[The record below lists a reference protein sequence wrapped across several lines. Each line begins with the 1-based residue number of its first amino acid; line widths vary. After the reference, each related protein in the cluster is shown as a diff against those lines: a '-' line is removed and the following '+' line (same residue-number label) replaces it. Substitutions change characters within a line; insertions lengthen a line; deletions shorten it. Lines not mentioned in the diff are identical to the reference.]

1 MKIRKNKQT
10 LLILA
15 IILLPLSLA
24 LELNLSN
31 PLIGYCDEILTLFM
45 AIYIV
50 LLFLKGQLY
59 RCDSNMVVLLIV
71 FTVYGL
77 LSNVYS
83 GMAYS
88 WKSAFLDA
96 FLQWKIFIGF
106 LVGKYIS
113 MEYSDNHIVN
123 SIAKLCKVLFIIGA
137 ICGIISL
144 FVDIGMA
151 SYSVDQRFGIPAYYF
166 VFGNSGRYGII
177 VACELLFILQQYE
190 GKKKVRVYEILALF
204 NMLLTTKGAVYIIFV
219 FYIVLQFIF
228 KKKNENAKIDFKSMI
243 VLGLAGASAS
253 TYQISSYLLDN
264 TAPRALLIKY
274 GFVTAN
280 KYFPFGSGFA
290 TYGSS
295 EAAKHYSRLY
305 EQYGWSNKWTMG
317 KSNGEALNDNYLAT
331 IIGET
336 GYFGLIVF
344 LSAFFNIFKQINA
357 IRCDYKV
364 KAICMSIFI
373 DLFVCF
379 IATGITKSSIGM
391 MAFLVLGMFCGLLK
405 NERDVDVAQDAF
417 LES

>member
-113 MEYSDNHIVN
+113 MEY
-123 SIAKLCKVLFIIGA
+123 
-137 ICGIISL
+137 
-144 FVDIGMA
+144 
-151 SYSVDQRFGIPAYYF
+151 
-166 VFGNSGRYGII
+166 
-177 VACELLFILQQYE
+177 
-190 GKKKVRVYEILALF
+190 
-204 NMLLTTKGAVYIIFV
+204 
-219 FYIVLQFIF
+219 
-228 KKKNENAKIDFKSMI
+228 
-243 VLGLAGASAS
+243 
-253 TYQISSYLLDN
+253 LD
-264 TAPRALLIKY
+264 
-274 GFVTAN
+274 
-280 KYFPFGSGFA
+280 
-290 TYGSS
+290 
-295 EAAKHYSRLY
+295 
-305 EQYGWSNKWTMG
+305 
-317 KSNGEALNDNYLAT
+317 
-331 IIGET
+331 
-336 GYFGLIVF
+336 
-344 LSAFFNIFKQINA
+344 
-357 IRCDYKV
+357 
-364 KAICMSIFI
+364 
-373 DLFVCF
+373 
-379 IATGITKSSIGM
+379 
-391 MAFLVLGMFCGLLK
+391 
-405 NERDVDVAQDAF
+405 
-417 LES
+417 

>member
-10 LLILA
+10 LLIIA

-24 LELNLSN
+24 LELNLEN

-45 AIYIV
+45 ALYIMM
-50 LLFLKGQLY
+50 LFLGKRLY
-59 RCDSNMVVLLIV
+59 KCDSNIIILLMA

-83 GMAYS
+83 GIAYS
-88 WKSAFLDA
+88 WNSAALDA

-106 LVGKYIS
+106 LTGKYIS
-113 MEYSDNHIVN
+113 LKYQDSYIVD
-123 SIAKLCKVLFIIGA
+123 SIAKICKVMLVLGA
-137 ICGIISL
+137 VCGIVSL

-151 SYSVDQRFGIPAYYF
+151 EYSADQRFGIPTYYF

-177 VACELLFILQQYE
+177 VACELLFILQKYK
-190 GKKKVRVYEILALF
+190 GKKVRLYEILAIF
-204 NMLLTTKGAVYIIFV
+204 NMLLTTKGVVYIILV
-219 FYIVLQFIF
+219 FYFILQFIF
-228 KKKNENAKIDFKSMI
+228 KKKSENAKIDFKTLAL
-243 VLGLAGASAS
+243 LGIAGAGAS

-264 TAPRALLIKY
+264 TAPRALLIRY
-274 GFVTAN
+274 GFITAN

-305 EQYGWSNKWTMG
+305 EQYGWGNKWSMG
-317 KSNGEALNDNYLAT
+317 KTNGDALNDNYFAT

-336 GYFGLIVF
+336 GYLGLVIFMV
-344 LSAFFNIFKQINA
+344 AFFNIFKQVNEIKSG
-357 IRCDYKV
+357 YKV
-364 KAICMSIFI
+364 KAMSTSIFI

-379 IATGITKSSIGM
+379 IATGITKSSVGM
-391 MAFLVLGMFCGLLK
+391 MAFVILGMFCGLLN
-405 NERDVDVAQDAF
+405 NERSLDTQSNI
-417 LES
+417 LSEI

>member
-10 LLILA
+10 LLIIA

-31 PLIGYCDEILTLFM
+31 PMIGYCDEVLTLFM
-45 AIYIV
+45 AMYIIM
-50 LLFLKGQLY
+50 LFLKGKLY
-59 RCDSNMVVLLIV
+59 RCDSNIVVLLIV

-77 LSNVYS
+77 LSNIYS
-83 GMAYS
+83 GMAYN
-88 WKSAFLDA
+88 WNSAFLDA
-96 FLQWKIFIGF
+96 FLQWKIFVGF

-113 MEYSDNHIVN
+113 MKYSDDYVVN
-123 SIAKLCKVLFIIGA
+123 SIVKLCKVLLVIGA

-151 SYSVDQRFGIPAYYF
+151 SYSANQRFGIPAYYF

-177 VACELLFILQQYE
+177 VACELLFILRKYE
-190 GKKKVRVYEILALF
+190 GKRVIVYEMLALL

-219 FYIVLQFIF
+219 FYIVLKFIF

-243 VLGLAGASAS
+243 VLGLAGISAL

-274 GFVTAN
+274 GFVTAK

-295 EAAKHYSRLY
+295 EAAKHYARLY
-305 EQYGWSNKWTMG
+305 EQYGWSNKWTLG
-317 KSNGEALNDNYLAT
+317 KSNGEALNDNYFAT

-336 GYFGLIVF
+336 GYFGLIIF
-344 LSAFFNIFKQINA
+344 LSAFFSIFKQINA
-357 IRCDYKV
+357 IRCNYKV
-364 KAICMSIFI
+364 KAMCMSIFI

-391 MAFLVLGMFCGLLK
+391 MAFLILGMFCGLFNK
-405 NERDVDVAQDAF
+405 EKDIGV
-417 LES
+417 S